1 MNLLKYYLAYST
13 FLLSLPFLLPSVS
26 LSSQEGDKAST
37 SVQDEAQAAIVV
49 HQLEVA
55 SKLGTVNKDFD
66 MEESG
71 IVGLGDRA
79 GLSIGLKY
87 YLELVEQYKEKL
99 QKDPKNVTF
108 WLGLANTWEALKKDD
123 NALGAYQQVLDISE
137 NNATAQQGITR
148 IQKRRQ
154 LQLRIYWSFVTEDEY
169 SPLLRQDYISWQEQV
184 RQIQVTKSW
193 GEGKTIGIGWLDSS
207 IQQDNLIYGDVD
219 FSLHRQ
225 APFFMLSW
233 PLMDRVATSI
243 RIRDEKFSNDD
254 DNAFYQLDENKHII
268 TGHFLIN
275 YKGDGFWTAIN
286 YSRNRETDPIYDTFN
301 ERALLYVEVKELTGV
316 SAGVALAPRLE
327 IGSSIYYEQ
336 YNSINLDQINAN
348 LQISYW
354 PSWLSGFQVNLGSG
368 YYTEEKET
376 IVNLTTRYQ
385 WQPWQQLQIQ
395 LEYQLEY
402 SENEDSWLNQ
412 GDLLLN
418 WPITEQLSMT
428 LRTQYGAETGGD
440 KDTIFFTQT
449 SFNWNFF

>member
-13 FLLSLPFLLPSVS
+13 FLFSLPFLLPSVS

-55 SKLGTVNKDFD
+55 SKLGTVNKDFG

-123 NALGAYQQVLDISE
+123 NALGAYQQVLDISG
-137 NNATAQQGITR
+137 NNVTAQQGITR

-169 SPLLRQDYISWQEQV
+169 SLLLRQDYISWQEQV

-225 APFFMLSW
+225 APFFMFSW

-368 YYTEEKET
+368 YYTEEEET

-402 SENEDSWLNQ
+402 SEKEDSWLNQ

-440 KDTIFFTQT
+440 KDTIFFTQA